1 MNYYII
7 TQEEMEMLHEKPWS
21 ARLTYLMGLK
31 PFMDYKTCIVGL
43 KRGISYRS
51 IMEILAVPD
60 GRGRHSEQQVVVT
73 EKMVRHALKVLK
85 ESGLIEPIPAD
96 KKLVFR
102 MPHALRDESVS
113 GMRGGS
119 GAETRGAMTDS
130 MTGADEANKYKGCDE
145 NMGGMKGAMRGGP
158 NMPMRGTHQYINIKN
173 KKPYTEAD
181 ASVSQP
187 PVVSGNPIPSPSEPH
202 RQAPLLPPVALANT
216 TPPREPKAKVAK
228 LRVSTAPVWT
238 AYSAAYRERYGV
250 DPVRNGTI
258 NGQLAHL
265 VRRLGDETPDVARY
279 YLDLE
284 DGLYRREGH
293 SVGMLLKHC
302 EHLRTLWARS
312 RKVSPAGEISADD
325 VVVAL

>member
-1 MNYYII
+1 MSYYII

-21 ARLTYLMGLK
+21 ARLAYLMGLK

-85 ESGLIEPIPAD
+85 ESGLIEQIPAD
-96 KKLVFR
+96 KKLIFR
-102 MPHALRDESVS
+102 MPHAQRDESVS

-119 GAETRGAMTDS
+119 GAETRGT
-130 MTGADEANKYKGCDE
+130 MTGADETNKYKGYDE
-145 NMGGMKGAMRGGP
+145 NMSGMKGAMRGGP

-181 ASVSQP
+181 ASACARPAVSRP
-187 PVVSGNPIPSPSEPH
+187 HGPLPSEPH
-202 RQAPLLPPVALANT
+202 RQAPLLPPVALTNNT
-216 TPPREPKAKVAK
+216 PLREPTPKVAQH
-228 LRVSTAPVWT
+228 RISTVPAWT
-238 AYSAAYRERYGV
+238 AYAAAYRERYGV
-250 DPVRNGTI
+250 DPVRNSTV
-258 NGQLAHL
+258 NGQFAHL
-265 VRRLGDETPDVARY
+265 VRRLGDEAPDVARY

-302 EHLRTLWARS
+302 EHLRTLWVRA
-312 RKVSPAGEISADD
+312 RKVSPAGEIGAND

>member
-1 MNYYII
+1 MSYYII
-7 TQEEMEMLHEKPWS
+7 ITQKEMEMLHEKPWS
-21 ARLTYLMGLK
+21 ARLAYLMGLK

-51 IMEILAVPD
+51 IMETLAVPD

-85 ESGLIEPIPAD
+85 ESGLIEQIPAD
-96 KKLVFR
+96 KKLIFR
-102 MPHALRDESVS
+102 MPHALRDKFVS

-119 GAETRGAMTDS
+119 GADMRGAMKGS
-130 MTGADEANKYKGCDE
+130 MMSADETNKYKGCDE
-145 NMGGMKGAMRGGP
+145 NMVGMMGARMGGP
-158 NMPMRGTHQYINIKN
+158 DMPMRGTHQNINIKS
-173 KKPYTEAD
+173 KKPHTEAD
-181 ASVSQP
+181 ASVSAEPEQTRKLSQAEP
-187 PVVSGNPIPSPSEPH
+187 P
-202 RQAPLLPPVALANT
+202 RQAPLLPPVALTNN
-216 TPPREPKAKVAK
+216 PPQREPPPKAAK
-228 LRVSTAPVWT
+228 QRISTVPVWT
-238 AYSAAYRERYGV
+238 AYATAYRERYGV
-250 DPVRNGTI
+250 DPVRNSTV

-265 VRRLGDETPDVARY
+265 VRRLGVEATDVARY

-302 EHLRTLWARS
+302 EHLRTLWIRAG
-312 RKVSPAGEISADD
+312 KVAPASGISAGE